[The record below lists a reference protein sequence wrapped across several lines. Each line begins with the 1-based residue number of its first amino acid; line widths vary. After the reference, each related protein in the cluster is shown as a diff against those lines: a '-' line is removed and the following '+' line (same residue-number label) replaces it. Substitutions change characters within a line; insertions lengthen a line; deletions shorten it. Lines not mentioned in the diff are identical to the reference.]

1 MSKPRYSLE
10 LKEKI
15 INDYQSGALSRSD
28 LRKIYQM
35 NPDTI
40 YKWIGKYE
48 LYGIKAFIKGK
59 SNCTC

>member
-1 MSKPRYSLE
+1 MAKPRYSPE

-15 INDYQSGALSRSD
+15 INEYQSGKLNHSD
-28 LRKIYQM
+28 LREIYKM

-48 LYGIKAFIKGK
+48 LYGIEAFYKR
-59 SNCTC
+59 